1 MSRHSLRMRLVVA
14 VMLLLATVCTV
25 VGIATAVALRHFMI
39 QQLDTDLSSAGGRFV
54 AMQDHGGPGPGPG
67 YSGNFLGPA
76 QAPRTIGVTVV
87 GGTVTGAEMTDRGGV
102 VRDVPADARTALAAV
117 PTDGHPHSVDLG
129 PLGTYRVLASV
140 DREGT
145 VLVVGLPQADVDHL
159 TVLLVAAEGIVI
171 VLALTGAGIVGA
183 IAVRRELRP
192 LEQVAETA
200 GRVSALR
207 LDSGEVDLS
216 ERVPAEHTDPRT
228 EVGQVGAALNRMLD
242 NVSTALDARHAS
254 EVRLRRFVADASHE
268 LRTPLAAIRGYAE
281 LTARDRALPPEAA
294 HSLSRITSQAERM
307 TTLVEDLL
315 LLARLDAGRPLERA
329 PVDLSRLVVDA
340 VSDAGAAGPGHRFRL
355 DLPDE
360 PVVVVG
366 DAARLTQVVT
376 NLLANARTHTPPGTE
391 VVVGL
396 TPVPTVGSAG
406 CASGR
411 LTVTDTGP
419 GVPPELNVFERFA
432 RGDGSRSRIH
442 GSTGLGLAIVQA
454 VVEAHGGRVHLDSRP
469 GRTVFTVELPGV
481 SPEPDTRPL
490 PLLALQE

>member
-1 MSRHSLRMRLVVA
+1 MNRHSLRTRLVVA

-39 QQLDTDLSSAGGRFV
+39 AQLDSDLSSAGGRFV
-54 AMQDHGGPGPGPG
+54 SMQDHGPGPG
-67 YSGNFLGPA
+67 SDFLGPA
-76 QAPRTIGVTVV
+76 QAPRTVGATIV

-102 VRDVPADARTALAAV
+102 VRTVPADALAALSTV

-129 PLGTYRVLASV
+129 ALGTYRMLASV

-159 TVLLVAAEGIVI
+159 TVLLVVAEGIVI
-171 VLALTGAGIVGA
+171 ALALTGAGIVGA

-192 LEQVAETA
+192 LERVAETA

-207 LDSGEVDLS
+207 LDSGEVELS

-281 LTARDRALPPEAA
+281 LTGRDRSLPPEAA

-307 TTLVEDLL
+307 STLVEDLL

-340 VSDAGAAGPGHRFRL
+340 VSDAGAAGPAHRFRL

-360 PVVVVG
+360 PVIVVG
-366 DAARLTQVVT
+366 DALRLTQVVT
-376 NLLANARTHTPPGTE
+376 NLLANARTHTPAGTE

-396 TPVPTVGSAG
+396 RPGT
-406 CASGR
+406 
-411 LTVTDTGP
+411 LTVTDDGP
-419 GVPPELNVFERFA
+419 GVPPELDVFERFA
-432 RGDGSRSRIH
+432 RGDGSRARTH

-454 VVEAHGGRVHLDSRP
+454 VVEAHGGRVRLDSRP

-481 SPEPDTRPL
+481 APEPDTRPL
-490 PLLALQE
+490 PQLALRE